1 MMAFETRE
9 YGSEGSLEGRDRS
22 MMPPPSRARAGRVS
36 TRHIAT
42 PRATVEGDGRGEM
55 TREITKSA

>member
-22 MMPPPSRARAGRVS
+22 MIAPPPRARAS
-36 TRHIAT
+36 SRHIAT
-42 PRATVEGDGRGEM
+42 PSATVEGDGRGEM
-55 TREITKSA
+55 TREVTKSA